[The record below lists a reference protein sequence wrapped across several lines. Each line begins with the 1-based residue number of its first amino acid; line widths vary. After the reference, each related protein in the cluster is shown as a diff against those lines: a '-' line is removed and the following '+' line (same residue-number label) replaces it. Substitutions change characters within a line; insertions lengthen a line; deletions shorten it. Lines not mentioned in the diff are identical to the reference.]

1 MTRPGSRI
9 GLFACLLCAN
19 LAAQVPIPWS
29 SPAGAVN
36 QSSLGAA
43 MDATYVFELG
53 VFTGTFV
60 PTAGNTADWAANWN
74 MADSSRYN
82 PATSRYASVH
92 NATGNTAPFTV
103 GKPAY
108 VWGRSGSQWILFRAP
123 SWTWPDA
130 SFPSPALAPW
140 TANAATVTTVTT
152 VVGTINSSGSP
163 FLMRSAAAGNTP
175 LTWAQWQAGLL
186 DGVAQNGLLDD
197 PDKDGVSNL
206 FEFAFGG
213 VPTVPGAGP
222 ALPAALRGV
231 AGSSYLSIRV
241 PRPVDRAVQ
250 VSVQVSSDL
259 AVWQEGDEFTEL
271 VENNA
276 DDFVVR
282 DRTPLA
288 PGNPRRFIRIA
299 LRLPAQ

>member
-1 MTRPGSRI
+1 MMRPAPRI
-9 GLFACLLCAN
+9 CLIAALLCAK

-36 QSSLGAA
+36 RNSLGAA
-43 MDATYVFELG
+43 MDATFVFELG
-53 VFTGTFV
+53 VFTGSFV

-74 MADSSRYN
+74 MADSSRFD
-82 PATSRYASVH
+82 PATKRYASVH

-123 SWTWPDA
+123 TWTWPDA
-130 SFPSPALAPW
+130 SFPSPALTPW
-140 TANAATVTTVTT
+140 TANAATVTTVA
-152 VVGTINSSGSP
+152 GTINPSGSP
-163 FLMRSAAAGNTP
+163 FLMTSAAVGNTP
-175 LTWAQWQAGLL
+175 LTFAQWQAGLL
-186 DGVAQNGLLDD
+186 AGVAQNGPLDD

-213 VPTVPGAGP
+213 VPTVPGPEP
-222 ALPAALRGV
+222 ALPVELRTV
-231 AGSSYLSIRV
+231 EGSRYLAIRI

-250 VSVQVSSDL
+250 VSVQVSSNL
-259 AVWQEGDEFTEL
+259 TVWNEGETFTEL
-271 VENNA
+271 VEDNA

-282 DRTPLA
+282 DRTAVPT
-288 PGNPRRFIRIA
+288 GNSKRFIRIA
-299 LRLPAQ
+299 LRLPAN